1 MTLFESIAGFIL
13 CSAAI
18 VFAGTKLSFYGNQI
32 AELTGLGK
40 AWLGLVIMA
49 AVTSLPEL
57 ITGISSVAI
66 IDAPNLAASDVFGSC
81 VFNLLILS
89 MLDAIVKKPL
99 TSLVRN
105 THVFAA
111 ACGIILITLAAFG
124 IILSNVLPVIGW
136 FSIITLVIFAVYIF
150 SVWLIFR
157 FEKKSLQDIGES
169 RPLSEKKA
177 GLLRKTLLLYGLNAL
192 IVIGA
197 AIFLPFFGENIS
209 LMTGLGNTF
218 FGTLFL
224 AASTSLPELVV
235 SVSAVRLGSLDIAVG
250 NLFGSNIFNI
260 FILGLD
266 DVIYNDGS
274 LFARIDQSH
283 LLSILT
289 VIIMTSVAMTG
300 LLFRQQRKRF
310 VLATDTFII
319 LLLYG
324 SLMFLLYKMR
334 I

>member
-13 CSAAI
+13 CSTAI
-18 VFAGTKLSFYGNQI
+18 VFAGTKLSYYGNQI

-40 AWLGLVIMA
+40 AWVGLIIMA

-66 IDAPNLAASDVFGSC
+66 VDAPNLAASDVFGSC

-105 THVFAA
+105 THVFAG
-111 ACGIILITLAAFG
+111 ACVIILITLAGFG
-124 IILSNVLPVIGW
+124 ILMANVLPVIGW
-136 FSIITLVIFAVYIF
+136 FSVITLVIFVVYFF
-150 SVWLIFR
+150 SIWLIFS
-157 FEKKSLQDIGES
+157 FEKKSLQEAGEK
-169 RPLSEKKA
+169 RPLPEKKA
-177 GLLRKTLLLYGLNAL
+177 GALRKTLLLYGLNAL
-192 IVIGA
+192 IVISA
-197 AIFLPFFGENIS
+197 AIFLPFFGKNIS
-209 LMTGLGNTF
+209 QMTGLGNTF

-224 AASTSLPELVV
+224 AAATSLPELVV
-235 SVSAVRLGSLDIAVG
+235 SVSAVRQGSLDMAVG

-266 DVIYNDGS
+266 DVIYDDGS

-289 VIIMTSVAMTG
+289 VIVMTSVAMIG

-310 VLATDTFII
+310 ILATDTFVI

-324 SLMFLLYKMR
+324 ALMFTLFKMR
-334 I
+334 L